1 VKRTLFKAGVARKF
15 ALRKVQPRV
24 KLRSAQIQILKN
36 ALIELNFRESV
47 TNNGFDFFVVDIAE
61 IQRIKKRQSFG
72 SEIVRIKV
80 FVFVIGLCHGSAPL

>member
-1 VKRTLFKAGVARKF
+1 MKYTLFKVGVARKF
-15 ALRKVQPRV
+15 ALRKAQFRI

-47 TNNGFDFFVVDIAE
+47 INNGFDFFVTDIAE
-61 IQRIKKRQSFG
+61 IKRIKKRQPFG

-80 FVFVIGLCHGSAPL
+80 FVFVIGL

>member
-15 ALRKVQPRV
+15 ALRKAQLWM
-24 KLRSAQIQILKN
+24 KLRSTQIQILKN

-47 TNNGFDFFVVDIAE
+47 INNGFDFFVVDIAE
-61 IQRIKKRQSFG
+61 IQRIKKRQPFG